1 MARVSRTRI
10 WALAFVLALVALPQ
24 GAAVA
29 AEKVRPSAVPNAW
42 GWLVARKPSTFAY
55 VPGPRDQGNSGGHT
69 DRVQRTRIGLYEA
82 YFNQI
87 GNGFYPIGVVTAI
100 SPGPRTCMIDDNGGN
115 SVGGDPLLY
124 IDCFDRNGQAADA
137 RYVANIV
144 LGGDGPT
151 GTLGYTWADQ
161 EATPDYEPADY
172 YSYLSSGAGPIT
184 VHRSATGSYEVRMP
198 GLGRRGG
205 NAQVSAAKGGP
216 AALCKVQAL
225 LRDGPDELIKVR
237 CRDAAGP
244 LVDADFM
251 VIFTHRVGL
260 TGVQRSKAA
269 YLLADRPS
277 AGSYVPQ
284 AKFRYS
290 SAGKQSRVERVR
302 EGRYRVTL
310 PGMARGGSAQ
320 VTAYGAGA
328 AICQLTSIRK
338 DRLPQ
343 RIGVA
348 CFDPSGAPTDSRFM
362 LSYTR

>member
-24 GAAVA
+24 GASTA

-42 GWLVARKPSTFAY
+42 GWLVAQKPATFAY
-55 VPGPRDQGNSGGHT
+55 VPGSRDQGNSGGHI
-69 DRVQRTRIGLYEA
+69 DRVERLGPGNYKAI
-82 YFNQI
+82 FNQI

-100 SPGPRTCMIDDNGGN
+100 SPGPRSCMIDDNFGSG
-115 SVGGDPLLY
+115 VGADPGLE
-124 IDCFDRNGQAADA
+124 IDCFDRDGQPADA
-137 RYVANIV
+137 KYVANIV

-161 EATPDYEPADY
+161 ESTPEYQPSDD

-184 VHRSATGSYEVRMP
+184 ILRSAVGSYEVRMP

-216 AALCKVQAL
+216 AALCKVHAL
-225 LRDGPDELIKVR
+225 VRDGTDELIRVR
-237 CRDAAGP
+237 CRDTAGQ

-260 TGVQRSKAA
+260 TGVHRPKAA
-269 YLLADRPS
+269 YLLADRPK
-277 AGSYVPQ
+277 AGSYTPT
-284 AKFRYS
+284 AAFRYS
-290 SAGKQSRVERVR
+290 SSGGAPIVERTR
-302 EGRYRVTL
+302 KGRYRVTL
-310 PGMARGGSAQ
+310 PGMALGGSAQ
-320 VTAYGAGA
+320 VTAYGAGP
-328 AICQLTSIRK
+328 AICQVTGIRK
-338 DRLPQ
+338 DGLPQ

-348 CFDPSGAPTDSRFM
+348 CFGPSGAPVDSQFM

>member
-1 MARVSRTRI
+1 MAL
-10 WALAFVLALVALPQ
+10 LAASLVMPL
-24 GAAVA
+24 GAPVG
-29 AEKVRPSAVPNAW
+29 AEPVRPSAVPNAW
-42 GWLVARKPSTFAY
+42 GWLVARKPSMPAY
-55 VPGPRDQGNSGGHT
+55 VPGPRDQGNSGGHI
-69 DRVQRTRIGLYEA
+69 DRVERASLGLYEV
-82 YFNQI
+82 YFNEI

-100 SPGPRTCMIDDNGGN
+100 SAGPRTCMIDDNGGS
-115 SVGGDPLLY
+115 SVGGDPMLY
-124 IDCFDRNGQAADA
+124 IDCFDRNGQPADA
-137 RYVANIV
+137 KYVANIV

-161 EATPDYEPADY
+161 STTPEYQPADY
-172 YSYLSSGAGPIT
+172 YSYLSSGVGPIT
-184 VHRSATGSYEVRMP
+184 VLRSATGSYEVRMP

-216 AALCKVQAL
+216 AALCKVHAL
-225 LRDGPDELIKVR
+225 VRDGSDELIRVR
-237 CRDAAGP
+237 CRDTAGQ

-260 TGVQRSKAA
+260 TGVHRPKAA
-269 YLLADRPS
+269 YLLADRPK
-277 AGSYVPQ
+277 AASYVPT
-284 AKFRYS
+284 ATFRYS

-302 EGRYRVTL
+302 KGRYRVVL

-338 DRLPQ
+338 DGLPQ

-348 CFDPSGAPTDSRFM
+348 CFGPSGSPVDSRFM